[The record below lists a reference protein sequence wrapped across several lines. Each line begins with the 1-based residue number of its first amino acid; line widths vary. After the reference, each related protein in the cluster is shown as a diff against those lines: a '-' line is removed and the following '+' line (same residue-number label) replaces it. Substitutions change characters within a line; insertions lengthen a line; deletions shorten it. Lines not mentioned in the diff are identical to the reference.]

1 MQVAARPRGLKLG
14 VGLATASVIAVSPL
28 LASAPVASLS
38 ASPAIGSTA
47 VHLAAVY
54 NPVQPWIEAL
64 QTAWAGSEKIGD
76 TYFAAPSVLLQQFLA
91 NQAEHLGEV
100 LKNPASLGTVLGQ
113 VVHNIES
120 AFLASTLLGFDTG
133 EDGLLS
139 QQSLDGW
146 HEILRQS
153 IPKILPEGTPPL
165 MKEVVQ
171 QVLNVLSSPL
181 SGVAMGF
188 AGPFISPVVAVMNS
202 VHEVVTALFAGDIK
216 TAVQNVIDIPANVVG
231 AVLNGATLN
240 LDGLVPVLNKL
251 NLLAPGTTLHNL
263 SIAFG
268 GIFSPG
274 VTGVYE
280 DGIGGSIFNAIGLS
294 TTTDMMGF
302 PLTLDIPGRAIGP
315 ISALVSLSQILAKAI
330 GWDGT
335 GNPLVPAD
343 EPENELVS
351 TATTTNESPTTIPGA
366 ATSPVSLTV
375 SSDTVADAG
384 TSASEST
391 ADESVGGAQVTDDTE
406 SGTTDDANDTES
418 DDADADAGTTVDT
431 NDADA
436 DTTDDTNDTDTDT
449 DTGTIDDTNDAGTDT
464 TDDTDTGTDTNAG
477 TTGDGDTDRS
487 ATTRDASDSQE

>member
-1 MQVAARPRGLKLG
+1 MQVAAHPRGLTLG
-14 VGLATASVIAVSPL
+14 VSLATASVIAVSPL
-28 LASAPVASLS
+28 LVSAPVASLP
-38 ASPAIGSTA
+38 AAPAISSAA
-47 VHLAAVY
+47 VHLAAGY
-54 NPVQPWIEAL
+54 NPVQPWIDAF
-64 QTAWAGSEKIGD
+64 QTAWADTEKIGD

-100 LKNPASLGTVLGQ
+100 LKNPASIGTVLGQ
-113 VVHNIES
+113 VVHNVES
-120 AFLASTLLGFDTG
+120 AFLAGTLLGYDTD

-188 AGPFISPVVAVMNS
+188 AGPFISPVVALMNS
-202 VHEVVTALFAGDIK
+202 VHEVVTALFAGDVK

-240 LDGLVPVLNKL
+240 LDGLVPVLNSL
-251 NLLAPGTTLHNL
+251 HLLAPGNTLHNL

-268 GIFSPG
+268 GIFSAG

-280 DGIGGSIFNAIGLS
+280 DGIGGSIFNSIGLS

-302 PLTLDIPGRAIGP
+302 PLTLDIPGQAIGP
-315 ISALVSLSQILAKAI
+315 ISALVSLGQILAKAI

-335 GNPLVPAD
+335 GNPLVPD
-343 EPENELVS
+343 GEPENGLVS
-351 TATTTNESPTTIPGA
+351 TATTTNESPTTVPSA
-366 ATSPVSLTV
+366 AISPVSVTV
-375 SSDTVADAG
+375 SSDTVADAA
-384 TSASEST
+384 TPASEST
-391 ADESVGGAQVTDDTE
+391 TDETAGSAQVDGAGAEGAESGSTDGTESTDGTDDTDDTE
-406 SGTTDDANDTES
+406 PDSTDDGGDTEPDS
-418 DDADADAGTTVDT
+418 TDDGGDTEPDSTDDGGDTEPDSTDDGRAGT
-431 NDADA
+431 
-436 DTTDDTNDTDTDT
+436 
-449 DTGTIDDTNDAGTDT
+449 
-464 TDDTDTGTDTNAG
+464 
-477 TTGDGDTDRS
+477 S
-487 ATTRDASDSQE
+487 ATTTGNESDAQE